1 MTLFHGLPS
10 DRVRA
15 IAQGI
20 DGSMWFGTE
29 GGLAKFDGRRT
40 QAIKDPALP
49 GNRILSLKTDDSGA
63 LWVGT
68 DSGAARIIGSRVE
81 SIGDTLGNAISA
93 IVIPEPG
100 RLLLATEQGK
110 IFECR
115 TTPSG
120 AVQVQSLLPSP
131 LESADRDN
139 PGPLVITSLVSL
151 QEWIL
156 AGSLSRGVLGLRN
169 GSVNEPSW
177 NRAQFFIRALALDK
191 HGTLWIGSRTKKQEP
206 GLFTIGYRTFS
217 ELGDPPKRNNAPT
230 GTVLTIQPIGAA
242 MFVGTDGNGVFR
254 FEDNK
259 TERFTFE
266 GTAGGL
272 RSDRIYAIFAD
283 REGVIWFGTDRGVS
297 RFDPNAPRVEAVG
310 TSPDN
315 NFVRTIFRSS
325 SGHLFAGTNRGLFV
339 YEERLRSWNPVQA
352 LDRSIIYA
360 LAEDSSGNLLVG
372 SATGFYTSQ
381 RRINDGAAESL
392 TFTRVTTGSGGVDAQ
407 GGVRAIAQF
416 RGQTYI
422 ASFGRG
428 VEQYQ
433 GGRAKN
439 VWPREAPSEV
449 LSLHAEGD
457 SQLLVGTAQ
466 DGVLFFDGQQSIADP
481 ALANFKGVAIR
492 AMTRTSDGTLWL
504 ATGRGLYFCSGNNPC
519 AAAAAGNDARA
530 LAVSLNANLNQ
541 VWCATGGAGLL
552 RVSLDKDVG
561 PVVSQLDS
569 EQGLPSQNAFAVLP
583 PDDDALVLI
592 GTNRGVVRYNPG
604 HTVPTLFAT
613 RIIGKRVHQP
623 AELAAGLNLE
633 YPQNSLLLDVAA
645 ISSRT
650 FPEQFQY
657 AFVLRDAAG
666 KTIKQ
671 RLSRESQF
679 VLDGLQP
686 GRYRVMARAFTKDL
700 IQSEPLIFEFS
711 VAKAPFPWT
720 STALAILLALTLLA
734 LLWALLERRR
744 IVRTSAALVTAN
756 HELADARLNLAN
768 EAERE
773 RHRIA
778 RDLHDQTLA
787 DLRHLLVLTDQLP
800 LKGNVNNQPVDAS
813 ALRGEIEDISQ
824 EVRRICED
832 LSPSVLQN
840 VGFSAALEFA
850 MEQAVQHAPLERKFT
865 YEFVCDDGL
874 EEQINL
880 PANVQMQIYRITQ
893 EAVNNLC
900 RHAAPRH
907 VWMKVS
913 AAATGT
919 FDLRLED
926 DGREFDPGTV
936 QNSEGRGLANMQARA
951 KLIDA
956 EISWTRREGGG
967 TVFSLRRA
975 TKI

>member
-1 MTLFHGLPS
+1 
-10 DRVRA
+10 
-15 IAQGI
+15 
-20 DGSMWFGTE
+20 MWFGTE

-40 QAIKDPALP
+40 QVIKDPALP
-49 GNRILSLKTDDSGA
+49 GTRILSLKTDNNGD

-68 DSGAARIIGSRVE
+68 DSGAARIVGSKVE

-110 IFECR
+110 ILECR
-115 TTPSG
+115 TTPAG
-120 AVQVQSLLPSP
+120 TIQVQSLLSSP

-139 PGPLVITSLVSL
+139 PGPLVITSLAAFQGGRIV
-151 QEWIL
+151 
-156 AGSLSRGVLGLRN
+156 AGSLSRGLFAIENVTVREFQPKPTG
-169 GSVNEPSW
+169 
-177 NRAQFFIRALALDK
+177 FFVRALAVDDK
-191 HGTLWIGSRTKKQEP
+191 GTLWVGSRSKKEEP
-206 GLFTIGYRTFS
+206 GVFSISYRTFD
-217 ELGDPPKRNNAPT
+217 EINNPPKRNDART
-230 GTVLTIQPIGAA
+230 GPVLTLQPIGDA
-242 MFVGTDGNGVFR
+242 MFVGTDGRGVFR
-254 FEDNK
+254 FQGDEI
-259 TERFTFE
+259 ERFTFE

-283 REGVIWFGTDRGVS
+283 REGVIWFGSDRGVS
-297 RFDPNAPRVEAVG
+297 RYDPNAPRVETVG
-310 TSPDN
+310 ASPDN
-315 NFVRTIFRSS
+315 NFVRSVFRSS
-325 SGHLFAGTNRGLFV
+325 DGHLFAGTNRGLFV
-339 YEERLRSWNPVQA
+339 YEEAEQSWNPVPA
-352 LDRSIIYA
+352 LDRNIIYT
-360 LAEDSSGNLLVG
+360 LAEDGSGNLLVG
-372 SATGFYTSQ
+372 AATGFHVSQ
-381 RRINDGAAESL
+381 RRLADGSPESL
-392 TFTRVTTGSGGVDAQ
+392 NFTRVTSGSGGADAP
-407 GGVRAIAQF
+407 GGVRAVAQF
-416 RGQTYI
+416 RGQTFI

-433 GGRAKN
+433 GGRVRN
-439 VWPREAPSEV
+439 VWPREAPTEV
-449 LSLHAEGD
+449 LSLFADGD
-457 SQLLVGTAQ
+457 SKLIIGTAR
-466 DGVLFFDGQQSIADP
+466 DGLLYFDGTQAVADP
-481 ALANFKGVAIR
+481 ALAQFKGVAVR
-492 AMTRTSDGTLWL
+492 AVTRTRDGTLWV
-504 ATGRGLYFCSGNNPC
+504 ATGRGVYLCDADSQC
-519 AAAAAGNDARA
+519 WAAARGTDAR
-530 LAVSLNANLNQ
+530 SLTPGLSAESIE
-541 VWCATGGAGLL
+541 VWCATAGAGVLKIA
-552 RVSLDKDVG
+552 LDKNVG

-583 PDDDALVLI
+583 QADNTLI
-592 GTNRGVVRYNPG
+592 LMGTNRGIVRYGPG
-604 HTVPTLFAT
+604 NTVPTLFAT
-613 RIIGKRVHQP
+613 RIIGIRVHQP

-657 AFVLRDAAG
+657 AFVLTNEAG
-666 KTIKQ
+666 RRINQ

-679 VLDGLQP
+679 SMEGLAP
-686 GRYRVMARAFTKDL
+686 GKYRVTASAFTKDL
-700 IQSEPLIFEFS
+700 IQSAPLSFEFN

-744 IVRTSAALVTAN
+744 IARTSAALVTAN
-756 HELADARLNLAN
+756 HELAGARLNLAN

-800 LKGNVNNQPVDAS
+800 LKSNVSTQAVDAS

-850 MEQAVQHAPLERKFT
+850 MEQAVQHAPLERKFE

-874 EEQINL
+874 EERANL

-907 VWMKVS
+907 VTMQVS
-913 AAATGT
+913 SPAPGV
-919 FDLRLED
+919 FSLRLED
-926 DGREFDPGTV
+926 DGREFDPKAV
-936 QNSEGRGLANMQARA
+936 HNSDGRGLANMQARA

-956 EISWTRREGGG
+956 EISWSKRETGGM
-967 TVFSLRRA
+967 VFTLKRA
-975 TKI
+975 NSTQPK

>member
-1 MTLFHGLPS
+1 T
-10 DRVRA
+10 
-15 IAQGI
+15 
-20 DGSMWFGTE
+20 
-29 GGLAKFDGRRT
+29 
-40 QAIKDPALP
+40 
-49 GNRILSLKTDDSGA
+49 GA

-68 DSGAARIIGSRVE
+68 DGGAARIVGSNVE

-93 IVIPEPG
+93 IISPEPG

-110 IFECR
+110 IFEFR
-115 TTPSG
+115 PTPSG
-120 AVQVQSLLPSP
+120 AIQVQSLLSAP
-131 LESADRDN
+131 LESSDPDN
-139 PGPLVITSLVSL
+139 PGPLVISSLAAFAEGIVV
-151 QEWIL
+151 
-156 AGSLSRGVLGLRN
+156 GSLSRGLLGILN
-169 GSVNEPSW
+169 GNVSEFQPKSTG
-177 NRAQFFIRALALDK
+177 FFVRALAVDQK
-191 HGTLWIGSRTKKQEP
+191 GTLWIGSRTKKDEP
-206 GLFTIGYRTFS
+206 GIFTIGYRTFS
-217 ELGDPPKRNNAPT
+217 EIGKPPVRNEART
-230 GTVLTIQPIGAA
+230 GPVLTFQPIGEA
-242 MFVGTDGNGVFR
+242 MFAGTDGRGVFR
-254 FEDNK
+254 FQGDEV
-259 TERFTFE
+259 ERFTFE

-272 RSDRIYAIFAD
+272 RSDRIYAIFPD

-297 RFDPNAPRVEAVG
+297 RFDPNAPRVETVG
-310 TSPDN
+310 TAPDN
-315 NFVRTIFRSS
+315 NFVRTLFQSAD
-325 SGHLFAGTNRGLFV
+325 GHLFAGTNRGLFV
-339 YEERLRSWNPVQA
+339 YEEELRSWNPVQA
-352 LDRSIIYA
+352 LDRNIIYA
-360 LAEDSSGNLLVG
+360 LADDSSGNLLVG
-372 SATGFYTSQ
+372 SASGFYVSQ
-381 RRINDGAAESL
+381 QRISGGAAESL
-392 TFTRVTTGSGGVDAQ
+392 TFNRVTTSSGAVDAP
-407 GGVRAIAQF
+407 GAVRAIAQF
-416 RGQTYI
+416 RGQTHI

-428 VEQYQ
+428 LEQYQ
-433 GGRAKN
+433 NGRAKN
-439 VWPREAPSEV
+439 VWPREAPAEV
-449 LSLHAEGD
+449 LSLYADGD
-457 SQLLVGTAQ
+457 SQLIVGTAAN
-466 DGVLFFDGQQSIADP
+466 GVLFYDGKESVADP
-481 ALANFKGVAIR
+481 ALPDFKGVAIR
-492 AMTRTSDGTLWL
+492 AITRTHDGTLWL
-504 ATGRGLYFCSGNNPC
+504 GTSRGVYFCSGRNPC
-519 AAAAAGNDARA
+519 ATAAAGIDARA
-530 LAVSLNANLNQ
+530 LAVIPDESLNQ
-541 VWCATGGAGLL
+541 VWCATTGAGLL
-552 RVSLDKDVG
+552 KISLDKDVG

-583 PDDDALVLI
+583 QGNEGLVLV
-592 GTNRGVVRYNPG
+592 GTNRGVVRYSPG
-604 HTVPTLFAT
+604 NTIPTLFAT

-679 VLDGLQP
+679 VLEGLQP

-711 VAKAPFPWT
+711 VASAPFPWT

-734 LLWALLERRR
+734 LLWALLERKR

-756 HELADARLNLAN
+756 QELADARLNLAN

-800 LKGNVNNQPVDAS
+800 LKGNENNQPVDAS

-865 YEFVCDDGL
+865 YEFVCDDEL
-874 EEQINL
+874 EEQTNL
-880 PANVQMQIYRITQ
+880 PPNVQMQIYRITQ

-913 AAATGT
+913 SPETGG
-919 FDLRLED
+919 FNLRLED
-926 DGREFDPGTV
+926 DGCEFDPSAA
-936 QNSEGRGLANMQARA
+936 QNSDGRGLANMQARA

-956 EISWTRREGGG
+956 DISWARREGGG
-967 TVFSLRRA
+967 TVFTLRRA
-975 TKI
+975 ARTV

>member
-1 MTLFHGLPS
+1 
-10 DRVRA
+10 
-15 IAQGI
+15 
-20 DGSMWFGTE
+20 MWFGTE

-40 QAIKDPALP
+40 QVIKDPALP
-49 GNRILSLKTDDSGA
+49 GTRILSLQTDNTGA

-81 SIGDTLGNAISA
+81 SIGDTVGHAISA
-93 IVIPEPG
+93 IVIPEPA

-110 IFECR
+110 VFECR
-115 TTPSG
+115 TTPTG
-120 AVQVQSLLPSP
+120 TIQVQSLLSSP

-139 PGPLVITSLVSL
+139 PGPLVITSLVAS
-151 QEWIL
+151 QGGAII
-156 AGSLSRGVLGLRN
+156 AGSLSRGMLAIGN
-169 GSVNEPSW
+169 GNVSEYLP
-177 NRAQFFIRALALDK
+177 RPAGFFVRALAVD
-191 HGTLWIGSRTKKQEP
+191 HQNILWIGSRVKKEEP
-206 GLFTIGYRTFS
+206 GVFTVGYRTFS
-217 ELGDPPKRNNAPT
+217 EILNPPKRNDAHT
-230 GTVLTIQPIGAA
+230 GPVLTLQPIGGA
-242 MFVGTDGNGVFR
+242 MFVGTDGRGVFR
-254 FEDNK
+254 FQDDEI
-259 TERFTFE
+259 ERLTFE

-297 RFDPNAPRVEAVG
+297 RYDPNAPRVETVG

-315 NFVRTIFRSS
+315 NFVRTVFRSS
-325 SGHLFAGTNRGLFV
+325 NGRLFAGTNRGLFV
-339 YEERLRSWNPVQA
+339 YEETLRSWNPIPAQ
-352 LDRSIIYA
+352 DRNVIYA

-372 SATGFYTSQ
+372 SASGFYVSQ
-381 RRINDGAAESL
+381 RRVADGASESL
-392 TFTRVTTGSGGVDAQ
+392 NFTRVTTASGGADAP
-407 GGVRAIAQF
+407 GGVRAITQF
-416 RGQTYI
+416 RGQTFI

-433 GGRAKN
+433 GGRVRS
-439 VWPREAPSEV
+439 VWPREAPTEV
-449 LSLHAEGD
+449 LSLFADGD
-457 SQLLVGTAQ
+457 SRLLVGTAK
-466 DGVLFFDGQQSIADP
+466 DGVLFFDGTQTLADP
-481 ALANFKGVAIR
+481 ALASFKGFAVRAI
-492 AMTRTSDGTLWL
+492 TRTRDDTLWV
-504 ATGRGLYFCSGNNPC
+504 ATGRGLYLCSGDNPC
-519 AAAAAGNDARA
+519 SAAASGNDARA
-530 LAVSLNANLNQ
+530 LAVIPNANSNE
-541 VWCATGGAGLL
+541 VWCATTGAGLL
-552 RVSLDKDVG
+552 KATIDKDVG
-561 PVVSQLDS
+561 PIVSQLDS

-583 PDDDALVLI
+583 EADGAPVLI
-592 GTNRGVVRYNPG
+592 GTNRGVVRYGPG

-657 AFVLRDAAG
+657 AFVLRDAGG

-686 GRYRVMARAFTKDL
+686 GKYRVMARAFTKDL
-700 IQSEPLIFEFS
+700 VQSEPLIFEFN
-711 VAKAPFPWT
+711 VARAPFPWT

-744 IVRTSAALVTAN
+744 IARTSAALVTAN

-800 LKGNVNNQPVDAS
+800 LKSDLSNQPVDAS

-850 MEQAVQHAPLERKFT
+850 MEQAVQHAPLERKFA
-865 YEFVCDDGL
+865 YEFVCDDGI
-874 EEQINL
+874 EEQANL
-880 PANVQMQIYRITQ
+880 SPNVQMQIYRITQ

-900 RHAAPRH
+900 RHAAPQH
-907 VWMKVS
+907 VKMQVS
-913 AAATGT
+913 SPADGA
-919 FDLRLED
+919 FNLRLED
-926 DGREFDPGTV
+926 DGREFDPKAV
-936 QNSEGRGLANMQARA
+936 QNSDGRGLANMQARA

-956 EISWTRREGGG
+956 EISWVRSEGGG
-967 TVFSLRRA
+967 TVFTLKRGNS
-975 TKI
+975 TEPK